1 MTKPDQ
7 LFPLGKALQARRLE
21 RKLTQEQLA
30 QRAGVPYTTL
40 TKLESGVI
48 KNPSVQAVS
57 KLARALEIS
66 LDSLLV
72 PHVFA
77 GEDCGLEIWRDVRAT
92 ALEPGDYMCISGLEE
107 QAYLDTYREGLLQF
121 IAELKTRGVRQ
132 KLLICEGDHTLLEGE
147 HLEYRWIPKGH
158 FNPTPIYVYGSKL
171 AVLIWQPIRQA
182 LILDNELL
190 ADAYRKQF
198 LFIWEH
204 AVPVPRAP

>member
-77 GEDCGLEIWRDVRAT
+77 GEDCVLEIWRDVRAT